1 MRVVTGEEAC
11 PGGSAGGSGD
21 VTLSEADA
29 FFDQL
34 VEVGRDAVG
43 VTQGCNGVMAL
54 LIGQDEED
62 VGSRRHGS
70 VCESGKIFTE
80 GIDGLPGRRVGARP
94 IESLGRYATF
104 VSDFSK
110 CLGYRFHWC
119 VPEAYGSAI
128 AVCEVNVPHVSCSVL
143 EGLSDVF
150 LFDVHMEE
158 VGQEANPCCSK
169 LVQKGAGVS
178 KTVEQVG
185 FIAVEWLVDKKSSR
199 IL

>member
-1 MRVVTGEEAC
+1 MGVVTGEEAC

-70 VCESGKIFTE
+70 V
-80 GIDGLPGRRVGARP
+80 
-94 IESLGRYATF
+94 
-104 VSDFSK
+104 
-110 CLGYRFHWC
+110 
-119 VPEAYGSAI
+119 
-128 AVCEVNVPHVSCSVL
+128 
-143 EGLSDVF
+143 
-150 LFDVHMEE
+150 
-158 VGQEANPCCSK
+158 
-169 LVQKGAGVS
+169 
-178 KTVEQVG
+178 
-185 FIAVEWLVDKKSSR
+185 
-199 IL
+199 